1 MGDFD
6 YDEVQAKLHPPSSE
20 KAEAVVEDDLGNFD
34 MDDVVD
40 VEPDTQEATED
51 NEWAEEPIA
60 GEKLAKEEAAPRTPA
75 PKAAPSP
82 GQQPPATPAAIPDP
96 LAKAVQDEV
105 LRLVGNDAIIK
116 IKGVERKLSDLSPEE
131 IVLGIQKG
139 IRADQIF
146 NEMSGERKKLEEDR
160 ALVEKGATFIQQYI
174 DRVQSGKGIGGETA
188 NPQLLALLKPTPE
201 DTEETL
207 YLKQNLAANIDRMS
221 QYENQYR
228 MTEHKNRMQGIA
240 NEVLGFKD
248 EYPMASVDE
257 VIAIKAA
264 RPNANTE
271 DIMRAAHNYYC
282 SEEHIVH
289 AIMANPV
296 FKREYEAEII
306 KNYLNKKQGAKKIP
320 GMKSGSS
327 NSEKVSERARSP
339 ISDFDS
345 ADAAAKAYLNEL
357 RKSG

>member
-6 YDEVQAKLHPPSSE
+6 YAEVQAKLHPPAGE
-20 KAEAVVEDDLGNFD
+20 KVETVDDGDLSNFD
-34 MDDVVD
+34 MDDAVG
-40 VEPDTQEATED
+40 VEADTQVPEDD
-51 NEWAEEPIA
+51 NEWADEPIA
-60 GEKLAKEEAAPRTPA
+60 GEKLVPEEAEPPA
-75 PKAAPSP
+75 PAQKAVPP
-82 GQQPPATPAAIPDP
+82 VGQRPPASQAAIPDP

-105 LRLVGNDAIIK
+105 LRLVGNDTIIK
-116 IKGVERKLSDLSPEE
+116 IKGVERKLSELSPEE

-160 ALVEKGATFIQQYI
+160 ALVEKGATFVQQYI
-174 DRVQSGKGIGGETA
+174 DRVQSGKGLGGETV
-188 NPQLLALLKPTPE
+188 NPQLIALLKPNPD

-221 QYENQYR
+221 QFENQYR
-228 MTEHKNRMQGIA
+228 INEHQTRMQGIA
-240 NEVLGFKD
+240 NEVLGLAG

-264 RPNANTE
+264 RPNAHTE

-282 SEEHIVH
+282 SEEHIKN
-289 AIMANPV
+289 AITANPV
-296 FKREYEAEII
+296 FKREYEAEVI
-306 KNYLNKKQGAKKIP
+306 KNYLGKKQGAKKIP
-320 GMKSGSS
+320 GVKSGAS